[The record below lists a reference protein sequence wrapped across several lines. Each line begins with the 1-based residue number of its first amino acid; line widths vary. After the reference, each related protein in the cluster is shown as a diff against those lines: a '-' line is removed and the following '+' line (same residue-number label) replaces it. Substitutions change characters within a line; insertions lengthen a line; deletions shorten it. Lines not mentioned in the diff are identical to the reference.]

1 MEKNEPPLPPH
12 LDGWFKQRGWAP
24 HKHQLEMLSAA
35 QRGEHCLLIAPTG
48 GGKTL
53 AGFLPSLVDL
63 GTAPE
68 DGLHTLYI
76 SPLKA
81 LAVDIARNLETPIA
95 EMALPIRAETRTGDT
110 PSSKKQRQR
119 VKPPHMLMTTPE
131 SLSILLSYPDAPEVF
146 GNLKAIIIDEIHA
159 FAPTKRGDLLSLA
172 LARLQTLAPQM
183 RRIGLSATIADEDGY
198 LNWLSAGDDTP
209 VTKVRGLPRKTPDIQ
224 ILEPN
229 GRIPWSGH
237 TATHAAPE
245 LYDLIKAHQM
255 TIVFVNTRSQ
265 TEMIFRALWDVNEDD
280 LPIGLHHGSL
290 DVAQRRKVEA
300 AMAAGKLRAVV
311 ATASLDLGLDWGNV
325 DLVIQIGAPKGASRL
340 LQRIGRSNHRFN
352 AASKAIL
359 VPGNRFEY
367 LEAQAAID
375 AVHEG
380 DLDGE
385 PFKPGAYDVLAQHI
399 MGAACAEAFDPD
411 ELFAEIKRAAP
422 FKALERETFDQAI
435 AFVENG
441 GYSLRRYDRFQR
453 IIQRPD
459 GRYAACNKRLEHL
472 YRMNAGAIIDQ
483 PGLKVKFRTGRT
495 LGEIDEWYASGLS
508 PGDTFL
514 FSGRTLEV
522 ERIET
527 ADLYVRVPSKKKA
540 PRIPTYQG
548 NRMPLSTNLADRVRG
563 FFAEPERWTLFP
575 DEVREWLGLQQT
587 FSQLPPREGLL
598 VETFP
603 QETRY
608 GPRHFIVAYGFEGY
622 NAHHSLGM
630 LVTRR
635 MESLGYAPIGFVGT
649 DYMLAAWSMN
659 PVTDAQALFSN
670 TILQDELMDWVGS
683 SSLLKRA
690 FMEVA
695 QISGLVERNQ
705 PGQKKTGRQM
715 MFSSDLIFDVLK
727 KYEPDHVLMQAS
739 WQDAKGRLT
748 DVERLASFLERIQ
761 GRILHR
767 KLERIS
773 PLAVPAVVELNVQ
786 SVDGEAREMLFSQ
799 AEDLLRIAV
808 SGA

>member
-1 MEKNEPPLPPH
+1 MEKNKAPLPPH
-12 LDGWFKQRGWAP
+12 LANWFAQRGWQP
-24 HKHQLEMLSAA
+24 HAHQLEMLAA
-35 QRGEHCLLIAPTG
+35 ARRGEHCLLVAPTG

-63 GTAPE
+63 GHQPSN
-68 DGLHTLYI
+68 GLHTLYI

-81 LAVDIARNLETPIA
+81 LAVDIARNLETPIN
-95 EMALPIRAETRTGDT
+95 EMGLPIKAETRTGDT
-110 PSSKKQRQR
+110 PSAKKQRQR
-119 VKPPHMLMTTPE
+119 ANPPHMLMTTPE
-131 SLSILLSYPDAPEVF
+131 SLSILLSYPDAAEVF

-172 LARLQTLAPQM
+172 LARLQTLAPKM
-183 RRIGLSATIADEDGY
+183 RRIGLSATVADEDSY
-198 LNWLSAGDDTP
+198 VEWLSAGDGVP
-209 VTKVRGLPRKTPDIQ
+209 VALVRGEPRQAPDIH
-224 ILEPN
+224 ILQPK

-245 LYDLIKAHQM
+245 LYSLIKNHDL

-265 TEMIFRALWDVNEDD
+265 TEMIFRALWSVNDDD

-375 AVHEG
+375 AVQEG
-380 DLDGE
+380 DLDGD
-385 PFKPGAYDVLAQHI
+385 PFKRGAYDVLAQHI
-399 MGAACAEAFDPD
+399 MGTACSQAFLPN
-411 ELFAEIKRAAP
+411 ELYTEVTTASP
-422 FKALERETFDQAI
+422 FRHLERETFDQAI
-435 AFVENG
+435 AFVANG

-459 GRYAACNKRLEHL
+459 ERYVACNRRLEHL

-483 PGLKVKFRTGRT
+483 PGLKVKFRTGKT

-508 PGDTFL
+508 PGDIFL
-514 FSGRTLEV
+514 FAGRTLEV
-522 ERIET
+522 ERIEI
-527 ADLYVRVPSKKKA
+527 ADLYVRLPSKKKS
-540 PRIPTYQG
+540 PSIPTYQG

-563 FFAEPERWTLFP
+563 FFSREDRWTSFP
-575 DEVREWLGLQQT
+575 QEVREWLSLQAK

-603 QETRY
+603 QQTRH

-622 NAHHSLGM
+622 NAHHTLGM

-635 MESLGYAPIGFVGT
+635 MEHLGYAPIGFVGT

-659 PVTDAQALFSN
+659 PVSDAAALFSN
-670 TILQDELMDWVGS
+670 SILEDELMEWVAS

-705 PGQKKTGRQM
+705 PGQRKTGRQM
-715 MFSSDLIFDVLK
+715 MFSSDLIYDVLK
-727 KYEPDHVLMQAS
+727 KYEPDHVLMKAS

-748 DVERLASFLERIQ
+748 DIERLATFLERIQ
-761 GRILHR
+761 GKITHR

-786 SVDGEAREMLFSQ
+786 SVDGEAREMVFAE

-808 SGA
+808 AGD

>member
-1 MEKNEPPLPPH
+1 MSKKEPPLPPH
-12 LDGWFKQRGWAP
+12 IAKWFAARGWSA
-24 HKHQLEMLSAA
+24 HKHQLEMLAA
-35 QRGEHCLLIAPTG
+35 ARRGDHCLLVAPTG

-53 AGFLPSLVDL
+53 AGFLPTLVDL
-63 GTAPE
+63 GTAPA

-95 EMALPIRAETRTGDT
+95 EMELPIKAETRTGDT
-110 PSSKKQRQR
+110 PYSKKQRQR
-119 VKPPHMLMTTPE
+119 AKPPHMLMTTPE

-146 GNLKAIIIDEIHA
+146 ATLKAIIIDEIHA

-172 LARLQTLAPQM
+172 LARLQTLAPNM
-183 RRIGLSATIADEDGY
+183 RRIGLSATVADEAAYVD
-198 LNWLSAGDDTP
+198 WLSAGDGKP
-209 VTKVRGLPRKTPDIQ
+209 VTLVRGQPRQKPDIQ
-224 ILEPN
+224 ILEPK

-245 LYDLIKAHQM
+245 VYSLIKDHAM

-265 TEMIFRALWDVNEDD
+265 TEMVFRALWDNNEDD
-280 LPIGLHHGSL
+280 LPIALHHGSL

-300 AMAAGKLRAVV
+300 AMASGTLRAVV

-325 DLVIQIGAPKGASRL
+325 DLVVQIGAPKGASRL

-367 LEAQAAID
+367 LEAQSAID
-375 AVHEG
+375 AVVAN
-380 DLDGE
+380 DLDGD
-385 PFKPGAYDVLAQHI
+385 PFKRGAYDILAQHI
-399 MGAACAEAFDPD
+399 MGMACADAFLPD
-411 ELFAEIKRAAP
+411 ALYAEVKTASP
-422 FKALERETFDQAI
+422 FKDLDRETFDQAI

-459 GRYAACNKRLEHL
+459 GRYVAAQRRLEHL

-483 PGLKVKFRTGRT
+483 PGLKVKFRTGRS

-527 ADLYVRVPSKKKA
+527 ADLYVKVPSKKKA
-540 PRIPTYQG
+540 PSIPTYQG

-563 FFAEPERWTLFP
+563 FFSSPERWDIFP
-575 DEVREWLGLQQT
+575 QEVREWLELQRKH
-587 FSQLPPREGLL
+587 SQLPPREGLL

-603 QETRY
+603 QDTRY

-622 NAHHSLGM
+622 NAHHTLGM
-630 LVTRR
+630 LMTRR
-635 MESLGYAPIGFVGT
+635 MEHMGYAPIGFVGT

-659 PVTDAQALFSN
+659 PVTDAAPLFSN
-670 TILQDELMDWVGS
+670 TILEDELMEWVAS

-705 PGQKKTGRQM
+705 PGKKKTGRQM
-715 MFSSDLIFDVLK
+715 MFSSDLIYDVLK
-727 KYEPDHVLMQAS
+727 KYEPEHVLMKAS

-748 DVERLASFLERIQ
+748 DIERLAGFLDSIQ
-761 GRILHR
+761 GKITHR
-767 KLERIS
+767 ALPRIS

-786 SVDGEAREMLFSQ
+786 SIDGEAREMLFSQ
-799 AEDLLRIAV
+799 AEDLLRIAL
-808 SGA
+808 SDA